1 MHIEYTIEGALPV
14 PEGTEPLA
22 GVANQFRL
30 PTGEIISVHPVIEM
44 ASFAGA
50 DDHRDLRH
58 AEAAEHGIAL
68 ELYERSCALVADS

>member
-1 MHIEYTIEGALPV
+1 MHIDYMIEGSFPV
-14 PEGTEPLA
+14 PEGTEPFP

-44 ASFAGA
+44 ASSADA

-58 AEAAEHGIAL
+58 AEAADYGIAL
-68 ELYERSCALVADS
+68 ELYVRSCDLVADD